1 MLTQI
6 IVLAILILLNAY
18 FAATEIAF
26 ISLNER
32 DAKDGNKKAKQI
44 LNMLKS
50 PSKFLATIQIGI
62 TLAGF
67 LSSAFASDAF
77 ADKLAPILN
86 NWIPAISLDI
96 WRAISI
102 IIITMILSFFT
113 LVFGELVPKR
123 LAMKYYEKISY
134 ATIGVIRAISVI
146 TAPFVKLLTASTNMV
161 SKIFGVGETE
171 EEVVTEEEIKMMIA
185 EGEEKGTIEKG
196 EQQLLNNVFEFND
209 IIVSEVMTPRT
220 DMYAIDINDNI
231 EELLEQIDE
240 YKYSRIP
247 VYEENI
253 DDIKG
258 ILFVKDILKPLKNK
272 EKINIKKNM
281 REPYFVPESKDIDEL
296 FKEMQ
301 QNKVQMAIVID
312 EYGGTAGL
320 ITMEDII
327 EELVGN
333 IFDEYDDEEIDV
345 KKIDDNTYIV
355 SGLLTSY
362 ELKKIF
368 DIELP
373 EGDYETLSGYL
384 LDKLGRIPDENEHP
398 VIEDE
403 ELTYKVE
410 EMEDKRIKYV
420 KVCKNMNKNIKQDEQ
435 ITGENNLHKGEIE

>member
-1 MLTQI
+1 
-6 IVLAILILLNAY
+6 
-18 FAATEIAF
+18 
-26 ISLNER
+26 
-32 DAKDGNKKAKQI
+32 
-44 LNMLKS
+44 MLKS

-67 LSSAFASDAF
+67 LSSAFASDTF

-86 NWIPAISLDI
+86 NLIPAISIDI
-96 WRAISI
+96 WRGVSI
-102 IIITMILSFFT
+102 VIITIILSFFT

-134 ATIGVIRAISVI
+134 ATIGVIRGISVI
-146 TAPFVKLLTASTNMV
+146 TAPFVKLLTSSTNMI
-161 SKIFGVGETE
+161 SRIFGVSESE

-196 EQQLLNNVFEFND
+196 EKQLLNNVFEFND
-209 IIVSEVMTPRT
+209 IIVSEIMTPRT

-231 EELLEQIDE
+231 EDVLNEIDE
-240 YKYSRIP
+240 FKYSRIP
-247 VYEENI
+247 VYEENV

-258 ILFVKDILKPLKNK
+258 ILFVKDILKPLKDN
-272 EKINIKKNM
+272 EKIEINKMI
-281 REPYFVPESKDIDEL
+281 REPYFIPESKDIDEL

-333 IFDEYDDEEIDV
+333 IFDEYDEEEIDV
-345 KKIDDNTYIV
+345 KKIDESTYIV
-355 SGLLTSY
+355 SGLLTAY

-368 DIELP
+368 EIEIP

-384 LDKLGRIPDENEHP
+384 LERLGRIPDENEHP
-398 VIEDE
+398 VIEDDR
-403 ELTYKVE
+403 LTYKVE

-420 KVCKNMNKNIKQDEQ
+420 KICKNMNLESENLEDED
-435 ITGENNLHKGEIE
+435 